1 MFVVNNKG
9 VIYMEENKNIDNQ
22 ISQTEVADYNKEDK
36 RKKKKTGKIIAN
48 ILTFIIFTV
57 IILEGAIGII
67 NMQRISNKEEPIWY
81 LNTKTTETELKTVTE
96 YNLGL
101 YRIVKTD
108 TAKETKI
115 TLKPFFIAD

>member
-22 ISQTEVADYNKEDK
+22 ISQTEVVDYNKEDK
-36 RKKKKTGKIIAN
+36 RKKKKAGKIIAN